1 MGVPCTASRVPC
13 SRHEQVDTNRRAN
26 PIGAPLVS
34 KSLQSVKRCQEC
46 SLLGGLLA
54 LLALLLAFGRG
65 GLLLDAVK
73 LLDHE
78 SSGDSAHK
86 KKPC

>member
-1 MGVPCTASRVPC
+1 MFPARPVRSSC
-13 SRHEQVDTNRRAN
+13 SRHEQVTTKTPRD
-26 PIGAPLVS
+26 PIAVPLVS
-34 KSLQSVKRCQEC
+34 KSLQSVKLAGS

-54 LLALLLAFGRG
+54 LLGLLLAFGRG

-78 SSGDSAHK
+78 SSGDSVQRK
-86 KKPC
+86 RTS